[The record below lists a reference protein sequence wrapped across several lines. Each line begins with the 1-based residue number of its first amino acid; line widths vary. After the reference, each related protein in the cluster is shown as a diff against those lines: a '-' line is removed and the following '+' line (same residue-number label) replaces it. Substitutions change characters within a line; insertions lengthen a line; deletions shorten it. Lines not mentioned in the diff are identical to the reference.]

1 MARRYSTADWE
12 IEDAQSSVGS
22 SNTAPGGDYS
32 MGAHL
37 LDALYE
43 RSSASAM
50 KDDEKR
56 ESANATKPRCRN
68 RLQRVVR
75 EYALKVIF
83 RHREEIYADG
93 LNSTPCSRV
102 QRNVIWN
109 TILMKLVLTLYDVYQ
124 LIKWCRNRLQRVVR
138 EYALKVI
145 FRHREEIYADGLNST
160 PCSRVQRN
168 VIWNTILMKLVLSL
182 LMFISLLIIDT
193 LYCQCICCRVL
204 HKYPSAVTTAESLKS
219 LWRTTLSKIRR
230 NKAAF
235 KKYSM
240 QTTADPVMDD
250 APSFCDIEMDIYRWL
265 CTTPGFHLIP
275 DSDNSLVCTAF
286 DGFMIN
292 IASSAGRQLPMCGP
306 PMITMNSNNDVA
318 LTRSSSSSS
327 ISSDDK
333 ESLMDADEDF
343 VATMDMQS
351 QSDDHQNNAIQ
362 DKKFKRWGRTER
374 DTLIRLVLHY
384 KDRSMKN
391 SVGRGE
397 NDDSNIGRLEFW
409 NRILLKYLKGP
420 MSSWPTGLVPPFS
433 DAEIDLYR
441 WLSTR
446 SGFGGSK
453 STAPSEA
460 GVVENST
467 LDSDFI
473 ALCSG
478 EPCVLSQQ
486 NCSEAGIAA
495 ADLLA
500 DSSLAPP
507 THSNST
513 ASHPRKSLS
522 KDSLQAVRLRLV
534 QALNRIRHLED
545 ELRDISIAVQMI
557 DDEQQAPIPIDEIER
572 IKEENRR
579 LSAENERLKK
589 EKAEFLGSLSRY
601 LTQTTAVNDEAT
613 EIPSKA
619 PSVTLPTATVNNSA
633 SVTLVDQHAS
643 VKDEPV

>member
-1 MARRYSTADWE
+1 MRGPLLTTSIPCNKDPDEKYCDIVSPPYGVDDGELYYQKRGIEPQRTKGEGIPFRLVYFSILNPHPRPKSSSECVQDASAKLARRYSTADWE

-109 TILMKLVLTLYDVYQ
+109 TILMK
-124 LIKWCRNRLQRVVR
+124 
-138 EYALKVI
+138 
-145 FRHREEIYADGLNST
+145 
-160 PCSRVQRN
+160 
-168 VIWNTILMKLVLSL
+168 
-182 LMFISLLIIDT
+182 
-193 LYCQCICCRVL
+193 VL

-235 KKYSM
+235 KKYSV

-397 NDDSNIGRLEFW
+397 NDDSNIGRFEFW

-433 DAEIDLYR
+433 DAEVDLYR